1 MLDGASRSPPRTG
14 RRPAAKP
21 VAPIASPGRI
31 LLAEDGLDNQRFIAF
46 VLKKA
51 GAQVTIAGNGQIA
64 LDNVQAAARWTK
76 PVRRDPDGHA
86 DARHGRLY
94 RHAAL
99 REQGY
104 AGPIV
109 ALTAHAMAADRQECL
124 DAGCDD
130 YITKP
135 IDRQSF
141 LATVSDWAAR
151 GGTNEVS
158 SKPATGTSNAGTQAA
173 TIPGDI
179 VLQPPATA

>member
-1 MLDGASRSPPRTG
+1 MDMQMPVMDGYTAT
-14 RRPAAKP
+14 RR
-21 VAPIASPGRI
+21 
-31 LLAEDGLDNQRFIAF
+31 
-46 VLKKA
+46 
-51 GAQVTIAGNGQIA
+51 
-64 LDNVQAAARWTK
+64 
-76 PVRRDPDGHA
+76 
-86 DARHGRLY
+86 
-94 RHAAL
+94 L

-109 ALTAHAMAADRQECL
+109 ALTAHAMAEDRQKCL

-130 YITKP
+130 YATKP
-135 IDRQSF
+135 IDRQKL